1 MKTEY
6 DRYKETWGL
15 NIYCNHS
22 AGAVQHFSEYES
34 KNYTQDVIMS
44 LAAKKSPELQLVHI
58 FFDSTTFDRVERD
71 GSVSNLIFI
80 VFFPH
85 LVTMAA
91 QLGLIGGTVGLFTG
105 FSILSG
111 IEMIYFAVKFLLSKM
126 KCCRCNC
133 KKGKDSLAKNL
144 RKT

>member
-34 KNYTQDVIMS
+34 KNYTQDIIMS

-71 GSVSNLIFI
+71 CSVSILIF
-80 VFFPH
+80 FFPH
-85 LVTMAA
+85 LVTMVA
-91 QLGLIGGTVGLFTG
+91 QLGPIGGTVGLFTG
-105 FSILSG
+105 FSMLSG

-133 KKGKDSLAKNL
+133 KKGKDPLAKNL